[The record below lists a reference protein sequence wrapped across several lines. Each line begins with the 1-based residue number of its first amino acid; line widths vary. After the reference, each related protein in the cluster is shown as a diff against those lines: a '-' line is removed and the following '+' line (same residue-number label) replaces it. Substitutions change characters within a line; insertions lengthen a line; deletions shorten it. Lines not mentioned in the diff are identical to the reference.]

1 MKEKKECPFEIR
13 VPFVA
18 IVPKGHRFGTFS
30 ECNVQTLIMENDL
43 NEVRLGNLIIYV
55 IENSEVN
62 FRGILHGTYRDR
74 GPCNNLLSFFS
85 MHS

>member
-1 MKEKKECPFEIR
+1 
-13 VPFVA
+13 
-18 IVPKGHRFGTFS
+18 
-30 ECNVQTLIMENDL
+30 MENDL